1 MDIPVFDS
9 RDLRYKSPF
18 GAVPCGTMVTATVRP
33 LLSEGFDHVTM
44 VVYGEFAA
52 SRREVVLTHAGTE
65 GDRCLFTGAYM
76 APEEPEL
83 IWYCFRLVRRD
94 GQVVW
99 LGRNGYCGEGE
110 AHSWQQTVYDDSLP
124 TPDWFGRGVTYQIFP
139 DRFRRTEIPDPAG
152 MLGDRWV
159 HQEWNELMEYRP
171 DERGEIRNRDFFG
184 GSLAGIEEKLDYLK
198 ELGITTIYLCPIFES
213 DSNHRYNTG
222 DYDKVDPML
231 GDEEDLRR
239 LCEKARARG
248 MHVMLDGVFNHTGNN
263 SRYFN
268 ALGAYPSLGAAQ
280 SPESP
285 YYDWYSF
292 HHWPDRYDCWWGIHT
307 LPAVNESRPSYIEF
321 IIEGDESVIRR
332 WLRAG
337 ADAWRLDVA
346 DELPDEFIARIRR
359 VIMEEKPEGFLLG
372 EVWEDGSNKIA
383 YSRRRKYLLGRETH
397 GLMNYP
403 FRVSAMD
410 YLRGGDAAAFREA
423 METIRENYP
432 RPAFYS
438 CMNML
443 GTHDNP
449 RILTLLGTY
458 PKEAPPTR
466 DERAHYRMSPEE
478 YHRGCRL
485 LQTGAIL
492 LYAFPGSPTIFYGD
506 EAGMEGYEDPFNRG
520 TFPWGREDR
529 MLQRRFALLGSLRN
543 NRRSLQE
550 GELRWLHAQGHGLA
564 FARELADEIT
574 VAATNAGDDPLFLSF
589 DWPGDLATDALTG
602 QQFLAVDGKIT
613 ICLPP
618 LDGVLLV

>member
-1 MDIPVFDS
+1 
-9 RDLRYKSPF
+9 
-18 GAVPCGTMVTATVRP
+18 
-33 LLSEGFDHVTM
+33 
-44 VVYGEFAA
+44 
-52 SRREVVLTHAGTE
+52 
-65 GDRCLFTGAYM
+65 
-76 APEEPEL
+76 
-83 IWYCFRLVRRD
+83 
-94 GQVVW
+94 
-99 LGRNGYCGEGE
+99 
-110 AHSWQQTVYDDSLP
+110 
-124 TPDWFGRGVTYQIFP
+124 
-139 DRFRRTEIPDPAG
+139 
-152 MLGDRWV
+152 
-159 HQEWNELMEYRP
+159 
-171 DERGEIRNRDFFG
+171 
-184 GSLAGIEEKLDYLK
+184 
-198 ELGITTIYLCPIFES
+198 
-213 DSNHRYNTG
+213 
-222 DYDKVDPML
+222 ML

-359 VIMEEKPEGFLLG
+359 GHHGGEAEGFLLG

-485 LQTGAIL
+485 LQTGGII

-574 VAATNAGDDPLFLSF
+574 IAATNAGDDPLFLSF
-589 DWPGDLATDALTG
+589 EWPRRSGHRRPHRT
-602 QQFLAVDGKIT
+602 AVSGRRRQDHH
-613 ICLPP
+613 LPAP
-618 LDGVLLV
+618 SGRCPPGVRA

>member
-99 LGRNGYCGEGE
+99 LGKNGYCGEGE

-184 GSLAGIEEKLDYLK
+184 GSLAGIEGKLDYLK

-321 IIEGDESVIRR
+321 IIEGEDSVIRR

-346 DELPDEFIARIRR
+346 DELPDEFIARIRK
-359 VIMEEKPEGFLLG
+359 VMMKEKAESFLLG

-574 VAATNAGDDPLFLSF
+574 IAATNAGDDPLFLTF

>member
-1 MDIPVFDS
+1 
-9 RDLRYKSPF
+9 
-18 GAVPCGTMVTATVRP
+18 
-33 LLSEGFDHVTM
+33 
-44 VVYGEFAA
+44 
-52 SRREVVLTHAGTE
+52 
-65 GDRCLFTGAYM
+65 
-76 APEEPEL
+76 
-83 IWYCFRLVRRD
+83 
-94 GQVVW
+94 
-99 LGRNGYCGEGE
+99 
-110 AHSWQQTVYDDSLP
+110 
-124 TPDWFGRGVTYQIFP
+124 
-139 DRFRRTEIPDPAG
+139 
-152 MLGDRWV
+152 
-159 HQEWNELMEYRP
+159 
-171 DERGEIRNRDFFG
+171 
-184 GSLAGIEEKLDYLK
+184 
-198 ELGITTIYLCPIFES
+198 
-213 DSNHRYNTG
+213 
-222 DYDKVDPML
+222 
-231 GDEEDLRR
+231 
-239 LCEKARARG
+239 
-248 MHVMLDGVFNHTGNN
+248 MLDGVFNHTGNH
-263 SRYFN
+263 SRCFN
-268 ALGAYPSLGAAQ
+268 ALGSYPSLGAAQ

-292 HHWPDRYDCWWGIHT
+292 QHWPDRYDCWWGIHT

-321 IIEGDESVIRR
+321 IIEGDDSVIRR

-492 LYAFPGSPTIFYGD
+492 LYDFTGSPTIFYGD
-506 EAGMEGYEDPFNRG
+506 EAGMEGYEDPFKRG
-520 TFPWGREDR
+520 TFPLGRGDR
-529 MLQRRFALLGSLRN
+529 MLQLRFALLGRLRN
-543 NRRSLQE
+543 NRRSLHE
-550 GELRWLHAQGHGLA
+550 G
-564 FARELADEIT
+564 
-574 VAATNAGDDPLFLSF
+574 
-589 DWPGDLATDALTG
+589 
-602 QQFLAVDGKIT
+602 
-613 ICLPP
+613 
-618 LDGVLLV
+618 

>member
-99 LGRNGYCGEGE
+99 LGKNGYCGEGE

-383 YSRRRKYLLGRETH
+383 YSRRRKYLSWAGR
-397 GLMNYP
+397 
-403 FRVSAMD
+403 
-410 YLRGGDAAAFREA
+410 
-423 METIRENYP
+423 
-432 RPAFYS
+432 RP
-438 CMNML
+438 
-443 GTHDNP
+443 
-449 RILTLLGTY
+449 
-458 PKEAPPTR
+458 
-466 DERAHYRMSPEE
+466 
-478 YHRGCRL
+478 
-485 LQTGAIL
+485 TG
-492 LYAFPGSPTIFYGD
+492 
-506 EAGMEGYEDPFNRG
+506 
-520 TFPWGREDR
+520 
-529 MLQRRFALLGSLRN
+529 
-543 NRRSLQE
+543 
-550 GELRWLHAQGHGLA
+550 
-564 FARELADEIT
+564 
-574 VAATNAGDDPLFLSF
+574 
-589 DWPGDLATDALTG
+589 
-602 QQFLAVDGKIT
+602 
-613 ICLPP
+613 
-618 LDGVLLV
+618 

>member
-33 LLSEGFDHVTM
+33 LLSEGFGHVTM

-94 GQVVW
+94 GQVIW
-99 LGRNGYCGEGE
+99 LGKNGYCGEGE

-432 RPAFYS
+432 RPAFCS

-574 VAATNAGDDPLFLSF
+574 AAATNAGDDPLFLTF